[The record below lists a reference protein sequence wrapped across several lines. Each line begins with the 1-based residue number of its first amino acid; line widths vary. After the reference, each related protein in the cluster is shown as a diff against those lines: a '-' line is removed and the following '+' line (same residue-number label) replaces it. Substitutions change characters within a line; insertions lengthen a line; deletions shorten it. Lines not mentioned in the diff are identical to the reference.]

1 MHVALTRATVG
12 CVVVATR
19 EEVDRDP
26 RLVVMVT

>member
-19 EEVDRDP
+19 EEVERDP
-26 RLVVMVT
+26 RLAAAAK